1 MKTHFPLAAVVWLCG
16 ALVVGAA
23 APEGAK
29 STNAISP
36 SWVTATAASSNA
48 PVTPGVEAAQAISTI
63 TGVAISPLLGVGGVG
78 AWKWW
83 KATPARRAALPWYA
97 QPWFWMPALS
107 VIMLVLLKDV
117 VGTSMPT
124 AFKKPFDVLELF
136 ENKISA
142 LVAAGAF
149 VPLIA
154 TIFRSASDGDTSVLQ
169 SMGLAFIDPLAF
181 LNVLIVPLAVAAFLA
196 VWLVAHVINVLILI
210 SPFGAVDVAL
220 KAARVF
226 LMTTIAATT
235 LAHPYVGAL
244 LSLVIIGVSLL
255 LAGWAFRMTFFG
267 NVFAWDLLTLRHR
280 RFTVAADK
288 NPVFLARR
296 LGKVP
301 VRTWG
306 RLTQDPCGNLAF
318 EYRPWLVLA
327 RRLVTLPEG
336 RFTVGRGLLY
346 PEVVQL
352 NVPFG
357 RSTLTLPPRYLG
369 HEEEFSSVHRLDGVQ
384 DVGLLKGF
392 KALWSWARGLFTAQ
406 RLPATQGS

>member
-1 MKTHFPLAAVVWLCG
+1 MKTHLSLAAVLWLCG
-16 ALVVGAA
+16 ALVLGAA
-23 APEGAK
+23 APEAAK
-29 STNAISP
+29 STNAIP
-36 SWVTATAASSNA
+36 QTAAS
-48 PVTPGVEAAQAISTI
+48 TPGVEAAQAISTI

-83 KATPARRAALPWYA
+83 KAAPAQRAALPWFA
-97 QPWFWMPALS
+97 QPWFWMPALAM
-107 VIMLVLLKDV
+107 IMLVLLKDV

-154 TIFRSASDGDTSVLQ
+154 TIFRSASNGDSSVLQ
-169 SMGLAFIDPLAF
+169 SMGLASIDPLAF
-181 LNVLIVPLAVAAFLA
+181 LNVLIVPLAVVAFLA
-196 VWLVAHVINVLILI
+196 VWLVSHVINVLILI
-210 SPFGAVDVAL
+210 SPFGTVDAAL

-226 LMTTIAATT
+226 LMATIAATT

-244 LSLVIIGVSLL
+244 LSLVIIGISLL

-280 RFTVAADK
+280 RFMVAADK

-296 LGKVP
+296 IGKVP

-318 EYRPWLVLA
+318 AYRPWLVLP

-346 PEVVQL
+346 PEVVQS
-352 NVPFG
+352 NAPFG

-392 KALWSWARGLFTAQ
+392 KALWSWARGLFAVRSFPVVQ
-406 RLPATQGS
+406 SS

>member
-1 MKTHFPLAAVVWLCG
+1 MKTHLSLAAVLWLCG
-16 ALVVGAA
+16 ALVLGAA
-23 APEGAK
+23 APEAAK
-29 STNAISP
+29 STNAIP
-36 SWVTATAASSNA
+36 QTATA
-48 PVTPGVEAAQAISTI
+48 TPGVEAAQAISTI

-83 KATPARRAALPWYA
+83 KAAPVQRAALPWYA

-181 LNVLIVPLAVAAFLA
+181 LNVLIVPLAVVAFLA
-196 VWLVAHVINVLILI
+196 VWLVSHVINVLILI
-210 SPFGAVDVAL
+210 SPFGAVDAAL

-235 LAHPYVGAL
+235 LAHPFVGAL

-296 LGKVP
+296 IGKVP

-318 EYRPWLVLA
+318 AYRPWLVLP

-336 RFTVGRGLLY
+336 RFTVGRGLLF
-346 PEVVQL
+346 PEVVQTDA
-352 NVPFG
+352 PFG

-369 HEEEFSSVHRLDGVQ
+369 HEEEFSNAHRLDGVQ

-392 KALWSWARGLFTAQ
+392 KALWSWARGLFAA
-406 RLPATQGS
+406 RSLPVVQGS

>member
-1 MKTHFPLAAVVWLCG
+1 M
-16 ALVVGAA
+16 
-23 APEGAK
+23 
-29 STNAISP
+29 
-36 SWVTATAASSNA
+36 
-48 PVTPGVEAAQAISTI
+48 
-63 TGVAISPLLGVGGVG
+63 AISPLLGVGGVG

-83 KATPARRAALPWYA
+83 RAAPAQRAALPWFA
-97 QPWFWMPALS
+97 QPWFWMPALT
-107 VIMLVLLKDV
+107 ILALVLLKDV
-117 VGTSMPT
+117 LGTSVPT

-154 TIFRSASDGDTSVLQ
+154 AIFRSTSDGDTSMLH

-181 LNVLIVPLAVAAFLA
+181 LNVLIVPLAIVAFLA

-210 SPFGAVDVAL
+210 SPFGAVDAAL

-226 LMTTIAATT
+226 LMTTIAATS

-255 LAGWAFRMTFFG
+255 LAGWAFRMTIFG
-267 NVFAWDLLTLRHR
+267 NIFAWDLLTLRHR
-280 RFTVAADK
+280 RFAVAADK

-296 LGKVP
+296 IGKVP

-318 EYRPWLVLA
+318 AYRPWLVLP
-327 RRLVTLPEG
+327 RRIVTLPEG
-336 RFTVGRGLLY
+336 RFTVGRGLLF
-346 PEVVQL
+346 PEVVQTDA
-352 NVPFG
+352 PFG

-369 HEEEFSSVHRLDGVQ
+369 HEEEFSSVYALGGVQ

-392 KALWSWARGLFTAQ
+392 KALWSWARGLFAARSLAVAQ
-406 RLPATQGS
+406 SS